1 MTGHE
6 NLWMQ
11 GFPIDITHS
20 MSDFDFTSGN
30 LTELAGNMVSVPV
43 TLALVTSLFASV
55 PWIIDGHSNPAGP
68 ARDDSP
74 VQLHEQL
81 VEQETL
87 SPDME
92 LPAEEPCVVVVDMSP
107 DVDDEDPY
115 VLVDMSPD
123 VELHEPLVVEQED
136 QNPERTRAGTARPEE

>member
-68 ARDDSP
+68 ARDDSYTCAP
-74 VQLHEQL
+74 
-81 VEQETL
+81 
-87 SPDME
+87 
-92 LPAEEPCVVVVDMSP
+92 
-107 DVDDEDPY
+107 
-115 VLVDMSPD
+115 
-123 VELHEPLVVEQED
+123 VELHEPLVEQEDLSPEVELHEPRVVEQED
-136 QNPERTRAGTARPEE
+136 QSPERTRAGAARPE